1 MINYFSL
8 CMSKYM
14 FVGSSCWKIFSLDM
28 EFEGDRFFSLH
39 ILKFFFTLF
48 FVLFLIWNLLSFSIW
63 YVPPPC
69 CFSDFLSITGFG
81 KFHYDVPWYSLFV
94 YFLMLRVHSA
104 SWILWEYKFWEILE
118 KFTQHF
124 FKYFLLSHILFLWGC
139 QLYVSSITWGYF
151 IGYWCFFSIFTFILC
166 LFFSLWRVFNIIS
179 SRSLLVFY

>member
-1 MINYFSL
+1 MLKDIFTRHGIWGWQIFFSPYF
-8 CMSKYM
+8 
-14 FVGSSCWKIFSLDM
+14 KIFLHSLLCVVSDM
-28 EFEGDRFFSLH
+28 KSAVILH
-39 ILKFFFTLF
+39 MIC
-48 FVLFLIWNLLSFSIW
+48 S
-63 YVPPPC
+63 PPC

>member
-63 YVPPPC
+63 YVPPPAAFQIFFQSLVLGNSTMMC
-69 CFSDFLSITGFG
+69 LDIVYLFIFLCSEFIQLLGFCENIS
-81 KFHYDVPWYSLFV
+81 F
-94 YFLMLRVHSA
+94 
-104 SWILWEYKFWEILE
+104 EKFWKNLPNTSSNI
-118 KFTQHF
+118 F
-124 FKYFLLSHILFLWGC
+124 FCL
-139 QLYVSSITWGYF
+139 T
-151 IGYWCFFSIFTFILC
+151 FSFC
-166 LFFSLWRVFNIIS
+166 GDANYMSLQ
-179 SRSLLVFY
+179 